1 MTVNSLSFDPSTI
14 IRIDDISVNLDQQRL
29 RKFLIQI
36 KATYPKVKILLAIS
50 PAVFDMPN
58 RDDGSGQISE
68 RVFPSILNAHS
79 DHKVFYKI
87 ERVGIPKWLPDITSE
102 FDCLLAS
109 HGLIHVDHRLLPV
122 GAQEMSIV
130 TSLSLINANIFVPPF
145 NKYNKDTES
154 VCSENN
160 VDLIKWED
168 GWIHLG
174 YQPFS
179 DDGRNY
185 YVHLHDYPGEKLFAI
200 FA

>member
-1 MTVNSLSFDPSTI
+1 MSASSLSFDSSTI
-14 IRIDDISVNLDQQRL
+14 IRIDDISVNLDEQRL
-29 RKFLIQI
+29 RLFLTQI
-36 KATYPKVKILLAIS
+36 RTNFPRVKILLAVS
-50 PAVFDMPN
+50 PAVFDMPS
-58 RDDGSGQISE
+58 RDGGEGVIGE

-87 ERVGIPKWLPDITSE
+87 ERIGIPNWLASVTEE

-109 HGLIHVDHRLLPV
+109 HGLIHVDHRLLPI

-130 TSLSLINANIFVPPF
+130 TSLSLIKAQVFVPPF
-145 NKYNKDTES
+145 NKYNKDTEL

-168 GWIHLG
+168 GWHHLG
-174 YQPFS
+174 YQAFS